1 MIGSLQSLSRSPL
14 PAVLTVNL
22 RGNRLHSLAGVERL
36 LSLEQLNIQ
45 DNKLADPTEM
55 ARLTGIPNLKRVWV
69 KRNPFTKTHSDY
81 RVTAFNLFRNTPGY
95 VDDIVVDDSG
105 PGYSERKQLVD
116 RVPELERQIVQPSI
130 RIADQPVI
138 VQRSKSA
145 QPNSSEAAEVLTN
158 TSRRKKAPRRRIV
171 DLAHDET
178 FARVPDEDLAATLDH
193 DSDVVK
199 RDTSR
204 LVIDPV
210 ALRSTPTETL
220 VEDVYEGSTEAPSD
234 VSSEPTKQQ
243 EDYRAKVEALRQ
255 EFGSNWLSALGEQN
269 WHNSH
274 QFEVLQGQ
282 NMGHDALHRS
292 GHHQVVVSGG
302 RTLG

>member
-1 MIGSLQSLSRSPL
+1 
-14 PAVLTVNL
+14 
-22 RGNRLHSLAGVERL
+22 
-36 LSLEQLNIQ
+36 
-45 DNKLADPTEM
+45 
-55 ARLTGIPNLKRVWV
+55 
-69 KRNPFTKTHSDY
+69 
-81 RVTAFNLFRNTPGY
+81 
-95 VDDIVVDDSG
+95 
-105 PGYSERKQLVD
+105 
-116 RVPELERQIVQPSI
+116 
-130 RIADQPVI
+130 
-138 VQRSKSA
+138 
-145 QPNSSEAAEVLTN
+145 
-158 TSRRKKAPRRRIV
+158 V